1 MKVDAAAVTDI
12 GLVRDHNEDA
22 FLSEPPLFVVAD
34 GMGGHLGG
42 EVASAIA
49 IETLREG
56 FGKRGPEGVANSVH
70 QANEAILRRSQADAA
85 VEGMGTT
92 ITAAVLTGSNLHIV
106 HVGDSRAYLRREGEL
121 LLVTSDH
128 TLVGEMVREGTLSD
142 DQARVHPRRSILVRA
157 LGIDTDVEIDLID
170 LPLQEGD
177 RLLLCSDGL
186 NSMITDQMISELCA
200 PEYTPEEACTRLV
213 EAANQ
218 AGGTDN
224 ITVIVADF
232 AEGSEEASELTE
244 ATDAPAEGEEGRG
257 FMDRLLRRKT

>member
-1 MKVDAAAVTDI
+1 MKVDAAALTDI

-22 FLSEPPLFVVAD
+22 LLSEPPLFVVAD

-49 IETLREG
+49 IETLRDG
-56 FGKRGPEGVANSVH
+56 FSKRGPEGLADSVRR
-70 QANEAILRRSQADAA
+70 ANEAILQRGQADPA

-92 ITAAVLTGSNLHIV
+92 ITAAVLTGSTLHIA
-106 HVGDSRAYLRREGEL
+106 HVGDSRAYIRREGEL
-121 LLVTSDH
+121 LLVTNDH

-157 LGIDTDVEIDLID
+157 LGIETDVEVDLTD
-170 LPLQEGD
+170 LPLQAGD

-186 NSMITDQMISELCA
+186 NSLITDELITELCA

-232 AEGSEEASELTE
+232 AEGTEEASDLTE
-244 ATDAPAEGEEGRG
+244 ATDAPAEGAQGRG